1 VTARQGSC
9 VIVQW
14 DANSNGIWDASAA
27 ENDSTGF
34 RLESGALETLRGAT
48 SCEGKGWEKLT
59 DPNRLV
65 IQHFRVD
72 KVEHAGFAPELNIEL
87 AAIRQGEK
95 GKPFQAVYGVT
106 GYNL

>member
-1 VTARQGSC
+1 MG
-9 VIVQW
+9 
-14 DANSNGIWDASAA
+14 
-27 ENDSTGF
+27 
-34 RLESGALETLRGAT
+34 
-48 SCEGKGWEKLT
+48 KLT

-95 GKPFQAVYGVT
+95 GSPSRLFMVSRGITCEPSARDVFAGAGTAFTGVRHADPHGT
-106 GYNL
+106 